1 MATNPALTLQGLCA
15 IILNCQSGLPELR
28 LVARALW
35 QLGATPAAALPA
47 LLAQVLHASAPAAAP
62 SAAQSQR

>member
-15 IILNCQSGLPELR
+15 IILGCHTGLPELR

-35 QLGATPAAALPA
+35 QLGATPAAALPV
-47 LLAQVLHASAPAAAP
+47 LRAQVLNARAPAAAP
-62 SAAQSQR
+62 SVAQDQ